1 MAEWLDA
8 LVGPAQADLAVRHLI
23 ALLVKGVLLLSLAGL
38 LSALLRRAPAATRHS
53 VWFVAMTGLLVLPLL
68 GRLLPNWY
76 VGLWPSTFDP
86 FEAAV
91 LAPAPF
97 PVEVSP
103 NPTPMPA
110 EASADPLPPAAP
122 PVPAKAPLLPP
133 SPALFEAPAYAPPE
147 PAASG
152 LGSEAWWA
160 SVVEMLRTWV
170 WQEVGTSG
178 SVWLF
183 GLWVFGCFVVMGQLL
198 AGALMLW
205 WVALRARPVDDP
217 AWQDLL
223 DEVSERLRLTRTVRL
238 LRSHA
243 TTMPMTWGSWN
254 PVVLLPVEADTWDAD
269 RRRCVLMHEL
279 AHIHRWDC
287 ATQFVA
293 QVTCALNWFNPLAW
307 MAARQLRVER
317 EKACDDLVLNN
328 GTLPSSYATHLLD
341 IAGAFR
347 ASLVTP
353 LGAVA
358 MARPSQLE
366 GRVLAILNPQ
376 VCRRAMS
383 RSAAIGMGLGAT
395 LLLLPL
401 AMLSPWAAV
410 AAPDAPLPASAMAA
424 PAAVAPVAEVP
435 ADTLKGKKARD
446 EAAQTLVQALDT
458 EDEEERRS
466 IVSTL
471 GELGSEVAVEALTRV
486 VAEDPS
492 ADIRRQAAWALGEIE
507 DDGAVTALLVAM
519 QDEDVEVRRMA
530 VWALGEL
537 EDEAAIPALVVA
549 LEDEDG
555 EIRRHA
561 VWALGE
567 IESVE
572 AVPGLG
578 RALRDADP
586 EIRRQAAWALGEIED
601 VSALDG
607 LTLALRDEDADVRRQ
622 AAWALGEIESP
633 RALEALRTVIRDEDQ
648 EVRRQVVWAIGQI
661 EDPSAVPDLVIALR
675 DEDAE
680 IRRHAVWA
688 LGEIE
693 DAAAV
698 EPLLVA
704 LKDADE
710 EIRQAAVWAL
720 GEIADARA
728 VGPLSTVLLED
739 ESREVRSKAAW
750 ALGEIGHADA
760 LDALKKA
767 VLEDE
772 DREVRRQA
780 AWALGQIDF
789 SEVVEPSR
797 SRSLG
802 TATAPRSA
810 SSVAVQVGKGLR
822 VSAKTLLPG
831 LSLEVASFVG
841 EMISDPHIAFQ
852 LQDAHGQA
860 LSREEMERLVEEALG
875 SLDWNDLKIQL
886 EDGAVGDAIDLLI
899 EVAEASPD
907 RPAGRHALRILED
920 SDDPRARAA
929 VDRIC
934 RDKS

>member
-8 LVGPAQADLAVRHLI
+8 LVGPAQADVAVRYLV

-38 LSALLRRAPAATRHS
+38 LAALLRRAAAATRHS

-68 GRLLPNWY
+68 GRLLPNWH
-76 VGLWPSTFDP
+76 VGLWPSSFDP

-91 LAPAPF
+91 MAPAPF
-97 PVEVSP
+97 PAEASP
-103 NPTPMPA
+103 NPTPMPG
-110 EASADPLPPAAP
+110 EASAAPLPPAAP
-122 PVPAKAPLLPP
+122 PVPAEAPSLPP
-133 SPALFEAPAYAPPE
+133 SPALFEAPAYAPSE

-223 DEVSERLRLTRTVRL
+223 DEVGERLRLTRTVRL

-307 MAARQLRVER
+307 MAVRQLRIER
-317 EKACDDLVLNN
+317 EKACDDLVLSN
-328 GTLPSSYATHLLD
+328 GTLPSSYAAHLLD

-376 VCRRAMS
+376 ACRRAMS
-383 RSAAIGMGLGAT
+383 RSAAIGMGIGAT

-424 PAAVAPVAEVP
+424 PAAVAPVAEAP
-435 ADTLKGKKARD
+435 ADTLKGKKTRD
-446 EAAQTLVQALDT
+446 EAAQALVQALDT

-466 IVSTL
+466 IVGTL
-471 GELGSEVAVEALTRV
+471 GALGSEVAVEALTRV

-507 DDGAVTALLVAM
+507 DDGAVMALLVAM

-567 IESVE
+567 IES
-572 AVPGLG
+572 
-578 RALRDADP
+578 
-586 EIRRQAAWALGEIED
+586 
-601 VSALDG
+601 
-607 LTLALRDEDADVRRQ
+607 
-622 AAWALGEIESP
+622 P

-648 EVRRQVVWAIGQI
+648 EVRRQVVWALGQI
-661 EDPSAVPDLVIALR
+661 EDPSAVPDLVVALR

-728 VGPLSTVLLED
+728 VRPLSTVLLED

-789 SEVVEPSR
+789 SEAAEPSR

-802 TATAPRSA
+802 AATAPRSA

-822 VSAKTLLPG
+822 ISAKTLLPG
-831 LSLEVASFVG
+831 RSSEVASFVG

-852 LQDAHGQA
+852 LQDAHGRV
-860 LSREEMERLVEEALG
+860 LSREEVERLVEEALG
-875 SLDWNDLKIQL
+875 SLGWNDLKIQL
-886 EDGAVGDAIDLLI
+886 EDGAVGDAIDLLV